1 MPPDPKTDALAMEL
15 PRGWA
20 VQSFENLFLF
30 IDYRGITPPK
40 TDEGIPLITLP
51 RRTFAWA
58 TSTES
63 RANTFLSQ
71 RSRLG

>member
-1 MPPDPKTDALAMEL
+1 LAMEL

-30 IDYRGITPPK
+30 IDYRGNTAPK
-40 TDEGIPLITLP
+40 TDEGIPLITAKNI
-51 RRTFAWA
+51 RMGY
-58 TSTES
+58 TES